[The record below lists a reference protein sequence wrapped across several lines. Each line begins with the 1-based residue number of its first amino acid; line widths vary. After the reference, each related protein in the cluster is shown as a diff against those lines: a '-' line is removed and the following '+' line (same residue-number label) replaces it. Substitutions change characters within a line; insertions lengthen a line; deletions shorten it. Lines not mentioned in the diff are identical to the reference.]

1 VKKTWD
7 CPGGG
12 FVQLQQR
19 LIEQKEI
26 KCQMC
31 CMVLAQ
37 LKFDASDLERA
48 VQSQMTALVAGE
60 KSAGQD
66 GTGAEKQDEEQDEK
80 QDEKEADQA
89 EVPLPLDPFAYAKS
103 LHPIIELLT
112 PGTSG
117 KKYPYRC
124 TVCTTRRQPQ
134 GKIGEL
140 AAAKPATIR
149 HFLERHLDSVS
160 HRHALQR
167 HKEKIEAEKADHV
180 DCQGFLV

>member
-1 VKKTWD
+1 MKKTWD

-60 KSAGQD
+60 KSAGQ
-66 GTGAEKQDEEQDEK
+66 GW
-80 QDEKEADQA
+80 
-89 EVPLPLDPFAYAKS
+89 
-103 LHPIIELLT
+103 
-112 PGTSG
+112 
-117 KKYPYRC
+117 YR
-124 TVCTTRRQPQ
+124 R
-134 GKIGEL
+134 
-140 AAAKPATIR
+140 
-149 HFLERHLDSVS
+149 
-160 HRHALQR
+160 
-167 HKEKIEAEKADHV
+167 
-180 DCQGFLV
+180 